1 MRSTISGR
9 RGTAWLL
16 AGLLVLFTPAVAL
29 AQSGGAFIVLY
40 EVLESPP
47 PRPSTGGNVGAFV
60 PNPLAGTL
68 TRLAQAT
75 LSGTGVQAEGSIS
88 DWVGAAI
95 EAHAQSRVD
104 LRTGQGPLSG
114 VFNVDLA
121 GGAVSGELNGTLDL
135 SMLLALK
142 PIPLAPVTE
151 GQWNTLGKTKLAGVF
166 EGVAQ
171 VPVPC
176 SALGSPANNFCYLTP
191 DGSGVEELQA
201 HEFNRDGIPLVRF
214 KLQLV
219 AL

>member
-29 AQSGGAFIVLY
+29 AQSGKAFIVLY

-47 PRPSTGGNVGAFV
+47 PRPSTGPNVGAFV

-95 EAHAQSRVD
+95 EAHAQSRVE
-104 LRTGQGPLSG
+104 LVGTFQGPISG

-135 SMLLALK
+135 SMLLAGT
-142 PIPLAPVTE
+142 PLAPVTG
-151 GQWNTLGKTKLAGVF
+151 GQWSTLGKTKLAGVF

-171 VPVPC
+171 VPVDCGVLSGGLP
-176 SALGSPANNFCYLTP
+176 SGTFCYLNP
-191 DGSGVEELQA
+191 QPEVLKA

-214 KLQLV
+214 LLELV
-219 AL
+219 TPSP

>member
-1 MRSTISGR
+1 MSSTISGR
-9 RGTAWLL
+9 RGAAWLL
-16 AGLLVLFTPAVAL
+16 AGLLVLFAPAVAL
-29 AQSGGAFIVLY
+29 AQSGGEALIVLY

-47 PRPSTGGNVGAFV
+47 PRPSTGGVGAFV

-75 LSGTGVQAEGSIS
+75 LSGTVHPAGSIAN
-88 DWVGAAI
+88 WAGAAI

-104 LRTGQGPLSG
+104 LGTGQGPISG

-135 SMLLALK
+135 RMLLAVE
-142 PIPLAPVTE
+142 PIPLAPVTK

-214 KLQLV
+214 LLQLV